1 MADNSIR
8 LFDPLPQN
16 SLLVIRRET
25 EKDSPLVDFENG
37 ASLVEEDLD
46 LAILQLLHICQE
58 NYDALGGS
66 VAEQYAEDA
75 RRTLEECIKQ
85 LEECRKEVAKAKAQA
100 DRAALEADRAEVA
113 ADRADGIADLAC
125 GATNLEAVWVT
136 TSPLTRGT
144 VFTLPN
150 GITYFPGRRTLVLHA
165 EGVRWYPGMQYEEVR
180 QTGADASPDAT
191 SNQVRILFDLPA
203 NIPMHV
209 MVIASNIAKYVTET
223 LERIEQ
229 ILKEIEELVR
239 RAETAADEAEKA
251 RDIAQNAAQ
260 EATEQADR
268 AEEAADDA
276 EHAAAAVDRMTRRR
290 GIYTVRTFAD
300 LVLVP
305 NAFAIIWAGLP
316 FRILEQHP
324 LIPLEAPVS
333 PEDVPCCPDGFYLG
347 GDPCEGGGG
356 GTEQPPDPEDPDG
369 GDGDD
374 GGLGSIALC
383 GARKKIWQSH
393 VVHTGDDRA

>member
-75 RRTLEECIKQ
+75 RRTLEECIRQ
-85 LEECRKEVAKAKAQA
+85 LEDCRKEVAKAKAQA
-100 DRAALEADRAEVA
+100 DRAELEADRAEAA

-136 TSPLTRGT
+136 TSPMTRGT

-180 QTGADASPDAT
+180 RTGADASPDAT

-239 RAETAADEAEKA
+239 RAETAADEAEHA

-290 GIYTVRTFAD
+290 GIYTVRAFSD

-305 NAFAIIWAGLP
+305 NAFAIIWADLP
-316 FRILEQHP
+316 FRILEQLP
-324 LIPLEAPVS
+324 LIPLEAPMS

-347 GDPCEGGGG
+347 GG
-356 GTEQPPDPEDPDG
+356 PECGDSSPTDPDNPGG
-369 GDGDD
+369 GDGDGD
-374 GGLGSIALC
+374 GDDDGLGSIALC

-393 VVHTGDDRA
+393 VVHTGEHA